1 MTFVTLDLVSRRR
14 VLTGAAKLAIGTMVL
29 GATATATA
37 MAEQAKSS
45 QKAVEYQH
53 HAKAG
58 HSCNTCKDFKP
69 PQSCKTVEG
78 VVEASGWCNKYTH
91 T

>member
-14 VLTGAAKLAIGTMVL
+14 VLTGAARLAIGAMVL
-29 GATATATA
+29 GSAGTAT
-37 MAEQAKSS
+37 AEQAKSS

-91 T
+91 S